1 MCVFGCGWGVS
12 LSHCA
17 ISFSGCEK
25 EADGI
30 PEKYCSPIEE
40 ASSMV
45 VVKLS
50 GGLGNQMLQYSF
62 ALFLKHLGKEVE
74 LDLSLYQYINE
85 HNGPEILSLFPIE
98 QSVELSRSLAS
109 FHTRERRLRRYTELA
124 RRYRCLPLLS
134 PWKMRH
140 LFRFHCRKYNWKE
153 VDLNVYTPTLEEME
167 KMDQCVVS
175 GCPNPYYLDRIE
187 DAVRQTFACP
197 GFPSVFDTLLLEMGE
212 RESVAV
218 HVRRGDY
225 LNFSGLSL
233 PDIYY
238 QEACS
243 IIEQHCPKAH
253 FYVFSED
260 VNYVQELFKG
270 REGVTFMEPNRGE
283 KSYLDLFLMA
293 QCKHT
298 IIANST
304 FSWWAAWLNSHPD
317 KLIIKPQK
325 WWYDRQFSSISNCDI
340 TLNY

>member
-1 MCVFGCGWGVS
+1 M
-12 LSHCA
+12 
-17 ISFSGCEK
+17 I
-25 EADGI
+25 
-30 PEKYCSPIEE
+30 
-40 ASSMV
+40 

-62 ALFLKHLGKEVE
+62 ALFLKYLGKDVE

-109 FHTRERRLRRYTELA
+109 FHTRERRLKRYTELA
-124 RRYRCLPLLS
+124 RRYRFLPLLS

-140 LFRFHCRKYNWKE
+140 LFRFHCRKYDWKE
-153 VDLNVYTPTLEEME
+153 VDLNVSTPTMEEVAQ
-167 KMDQCVVS
+167 MDQCVVS
-175 GCPNPYYLDRIE
+175 GCPDPYYLDRIE
-187 DAVRQTFACP
+187 GTVRQVFACP
-197 GFPSVFDTLLLEMGE
+197 GFPSTFDSLLQEMGE
-212 RESVAV
+212 QESVAV

-233 PDIYY
+233 PDTYY
-238 QEACS
+238 QEATS
-243 IIEQHCPKAH
+243 LIDRHCPNAH

-260 VNYVQELFKG
+260 VNYVKELFKER
-270 REGVTFMEPNRGE
+270 REVTFIEPNQGE

-304 FSWWAAWLNSHPD
+304 FSWWAAWLNNNPN
-317 KLIIKPQK
+317 KIVIKPYR
-325 WWYDRQFSSISNCDI
+325 WWYDRFSYPISNRDV